1 VRLQPNDIIAAIA
14 TPPGDGAIAIIRVSG
29 PNALHLA
36 KRVFS
41 GKDDLAKAAGYTV
54 HYGKVVNGEREP
66 VDSCLLTVFRAPH
79 SYTGEDSFE
88 VSCHGGHIVTANV
101 LDIVLQSGARL
112 AEPGEFTKRAFL
124 NGKLDLTQAEAVA
137 DLIAAQSTL
146 AARAS
151 MRQLDGRLGS
161 KVRTLKDDLIDLC
174 GLLELELDFSE
185 EGIPL
190 VSREEI
196 IRRIKNIADTLK
208 DMVGTF
214 RLGRLYRDGIS
225 VVLVGPPNVGKSSIF
240 NMLLREDRA
249 IVTPVPGT
257 TRDALEESIQ
267 IDGVLFKLVD
277 TAGLRQSNDIVERE
291 GILRSHNWAKCA
303 DVILNVHDITD
314 ENDVGKEDLGAS
326 RDQIVIDISNK
337 VDLLPTKKVAQHV
350 ESAPQ
355 HPVFLSAK
363 TGLGFEKLRNE
374 ILGRTVGQHKVSS
387 DTVLVADS
395 RHVGA
400 MELGMR
406 SLEAALSAVES
417 GLPSEFVAIEL
428 REAASHL
435 SSITG
440 ESTTDDILSAVF
452 SKFCIGK

>member
-137 DLIAAQSTL
+137 DLIAAQSTS

-151 MRQLDGRLGS
+151 MHQLEGRLGS
-161 KVRTLKDDLIDLC
+161 RMRTLRDEMIDLC

-196 IRRIKNIADTLK
+196 ICRIKNVIGTLE
-208 DMVGTF
+208 DMLGTF
-214 RLGRLYRDGIS
+214 RLGRMYRDGIS

-240 NMLLREDRA
+240 NMLLRENRA

-257 TRDALEESIQ
+257 TRDALEESIL
-267 IDGVLFKLVD
+267 INGVLFRLVD
-277 TAGLRQSNDIVERE
+277 TAGLRQSDDIVERE
-291 GILRSHNWAKCA
+291 GILRSHDWAKRA
-303 DVILNVHDITD
+303 DVILNVHDIAD
-314 ENDVGKEDLGAS
+314 EHDVGKEDIVAS
-326 RDQIVIDISNK
+326 RDQVVIDIMNK
-337 VDLLPTKKVAQHV
+337 VDLLPEKVQQEGVALHRSV
-350 ESAPQ
+350 L
-355 HPVFLSAK
+355 LSAK
-363 TGLGFEKLRNE
+363 TGQGLENLRNE

-387 DTVLVADS
+387 DRVLVADS

-417 GLPSEFVAIEL
+417 GLTSEFVSIEL

-435 SSITG
+435 ASITG

-452 SKFCIGK
+452 SRFCIGK